1 MTATATHTKDVL
13 ARAFDVHTEVRE
25 LGNMA
30 TSALLDALCEMP
42 DTEAALTHVQEAATL
57 VYRMNHAVEVAEA
70 VCLPGME
77 TVRAMVEK
85 IEANVR
91 KVHAKIEG

>member
-1 MTATATHTKDVL
+1 MTATTATTAAQAD
-13 ARAFDVHTEVRE
+13 RAFAVHTEVRD

-30 TSALLDALCEMP
+30 TSALLDALCEN
-42 DTEAALTHVQEAATL
+42 DTDSARSHVEEAQIMVF
-57 VYRMNHAVEVAEA
+57 RMNHAVEVAEEEG
-70 VCLPGME
+70 LPGME
-77 TVRAMVEK
+77 PVKATVEK